1 MSSHDSRSFCVS
13 FFFIYQRIHWLISA
27 VCNLPRWLEVYSKWA
42 LVSTSALVLLNG
54 VRLPCMFHSVTLTL
68 RHPQGLAVG
77 FLVDDSGSGV
87 IRIAVETS
95 NIVML
100 MLICIHFVIC
110 IPVSVHHAQLHFES
124 GAGKTVG
131 AKGFD
136 PSSKL
141 LGVRQATFVLCVSML
156 LRSIL
161 IIMSLTGLIKAFL
174 NQTIS
179 NCGTFCGECQP
190 DVVLIS
196 RIIDNE

>member
-1 MSSHDSRSFCVS
+1 
-13 FFFIYQRIHWLISA
+13 
-27 VCNLPRWLEVYSKWA
+27 VYSKWA

-100 MLICIHFVIC
+100 MLICIHFVVC
-110 IPVSVHHAQLHFES
+110 IPASVHHARKQLQFKPGE
-124 GAGKTVG
+124 GKTVG
-131 AKGFD
+131 AKDFD

-179 NCGTFCGECQP
+179 NCRKFCGECQP